1 MNEIIE
7 RTTVGTMGFISSIG
21 LQQVNEI
28 LSALVALCTII
39 YLITG
44 IRKNVKK

>member
-1 MNEIIE
+1 MNEIIG
-7 RTTVGTMGFISSIG
+7 RTSVGTIGFISSIG
-21 LQQVNEI
+21 LQQVNEV

-44 IRKNVKK
+44 IKKNVKK